1 MKDISQVE
9 ILKAIKNKDKV
20 IYKYLFDDYFEK
32 LVFFAEYFILDRN
45 DSEDIVQDVFY
56 DLWERSSDVK
66 IISNLKSYLFV
77 QVKNKCLNRLKHL
90 NVVDK
95 HKQWL
100 WEAQVYADIPEVN
113 IDRELMQKVYAAIDE
128 LPEQSQKIFRD
139 CVLNGKKY
147 KEVAEDMG
155 ISVNT
160 VNTQMKRAYKYLRT
174 KLGVAFM
181 IFLTTL

>member
-1 MKDISQVE
+1 MQEFTQAK
-9 ILKAIKNKDKV
+9 ILKAIKEKDKE
-20 IYKYLFDDYFEK
+20 IYKYLFEEYFEK

-45 DSEDIVQDVFY
+45 ESEDIVQDVFY
-56 DLWERSSDVK
+56 ELWERSSEVK

-113 IDRELMQKVYAAIDE
+113 LDSELMQKVYATIDE
-128 LPEQSQKIFRD
+128 LPDQSQKIFRD

-147 KEVAEDMG
+147 REVAEDMG
-155 ISVNT
+155 ISINT
-160 VNTQMKRAYKYLRT
+160 VNTQMKRAYKFLRA

-181 IFLTTL
+181 IFLTSL

>member
-1 MKDISQVE
+1 MQDISQAE
-9 ILKAIKNKDKV
+9 ILNGIKKKDKK
-20 IYKYLFDDYFEK
+20 IYKYLFDEYFEK
-32 LVFFAEYFILDRN
+32 LVFFAEYFILERDE
-45 DSEDIVQDVFY
+45 SEDIVQDVFY
-56 DLWERSSDVK
+56 ELWERSSDIK
-66 IISNLKSYLFV
+66 ILSNFKSYLFV

-100 WEAQVYADIPEVN
+100 WEAQVYADIPEVE
-113 IDRELMQKVYAAIDE
+113 IDRELMQKVYSTIDE
-128 LPEQSQKIFRD
+128 LPDQSQMIFRD

-174 KLGVAFM
+174 KLGVTFM